1 MNSNQPKLDPMTLQR
16 LIDGELDTQQVQEI
30 LSQAQASPDHW
41 KSIAVGFIENQTW
54 EMALSSKFAQP
65 TQVAAQAAQPSPGSN
80 TTLNSRVE
88 ESEARIS
95 SSSNSSDRA
104 TYNEE
109 LQQRSAVGWW
119 AIAASLLAAAAI
131 GYMANQIQNRNL
143 PGDSIVENQTSL
155 DPEISDKPKLTEVG
169 LTPDFH
175 VEMPPEAGFGRLDEQ
190 NSNGRVPV
198 YRVTNADQLEQFQA
212 QRAIES
218 AFPRRIVEQLSSS
231 GYQIEQEI
239 EFVSGQ
245 VDDQSFV
252 VPLRTIRLIPGQ

>member
-16 LIDGELDTQQVQEI
+16 LIDGELDTQQVQEV
-30 LSQAQASPDHW
+30 LSQAQASPDQW

-65 TQVAAQAAQPSPGSN
+65 SQAAQAADPNPSSYTN
-80 TTLNSRVE
+80 LNSYAE
-88 ESEARIS
+88 KSEPVIGS
-95 SSSNSSDRA
+95 SSDSSSGALA
-104 TYNEE
+104 TVKGETRR
-109 LQQRSAVGWW
+109 RSAVGW

-155 DPEISDKPKLTEVG
+155 DPEISDKPKLTAVG

>member
-30 LSQAQASPDHW
+30 LSQAQASPDQW

-65 TQVAAQAAQPSPGSN
+65 AQAADPNPSSYTN
-80 TTLNSRVE
+80 LNSYAE
-88 ESEARIS
+88 KSEPGIGS
-95 SSSNSSDRA
+95 SSGALA
-104 TYNEE
+104 TVKGETRR
-109 LQQRSAVGWW
+109 RSAVGW
-119 AIAASLLAAAAI
+119 AIAASLLAAAAF

-143 PGDSIVENQTSL
+143 RGDSIVENQTSL
-155 DPEISDKPKLTEVG
+155 DPEISDKPKLTAVG